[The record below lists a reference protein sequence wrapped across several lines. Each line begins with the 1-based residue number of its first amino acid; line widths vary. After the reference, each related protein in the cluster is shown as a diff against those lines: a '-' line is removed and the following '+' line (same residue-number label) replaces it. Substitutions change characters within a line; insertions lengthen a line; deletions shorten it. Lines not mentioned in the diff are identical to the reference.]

1 MPVHTLVSSKTQS
14 GVDEMGGNRRLNR
27 AGCCATGR
35 GQKRKEKKKLQYDAT
50 QRPRLGS
57 KQAGVTETPGGVDE
71 EGEGAV
77 EEGIIYLCSDSES
90 LAKSQSRRVEI
101 RKQREEAFS
110 KESKQ
115 ARSRRVVLFYFWN
128 VDL

>member
-1 MPVHTLVSSKTQS
+1 VPVHTLVSSKTQS
-14 GVDEMGGNRRLNR
+14 GVDETGGNRRLNR

-35 GQKRKEKKKLQYDAT
+35 GQKIKEKEKKLQYDAT

-57 KQAGVTETPGGVDE
+57 KQAGVTETPE

-77 EEGIIYLCSDSES
+77 EEGIIYLCSDAES

-101 RKQREEAFS
+101 RKQREEAF
-110 KESKQ
+110 
-115 ARSRRVVLFYFWN
+115 
-128 VDL
+128 